1 MQRRS
6 TVTLNKRISLLILPV
21 LIVGYLVAVIG
32 VYNTQKQSIIDLE
45 ERTLDLQVTELTA
58 LFEKYT
64 SVAESFIDS
73 LLYNS
78 SLQNYFSS
86 QDKLFKALALE
97 KGLENS
103 IKELNT
109 LSSDYFSVAL
119 IRPQGKVE
127 YYYENSVDPFSDISN
142 YQVEIVK
149 EAFEA
154 KQAEWADMHGPLG
167 ESHMLFVRII
177 DQNTFKAPIN
187 FSTSSSIAIVVEVSP
202 TLFDKRIKDQISK
215 GLAYQWFGQEHTGD
229 HHAEESLVVHSP
241 VAFGSLSLGVSERLL
256 AQKFNKLKLSLL
268 ISFVLIAVLSYF
280 SLIYL
285 IQRYVTGPIHQLE
298 KELSSVNV
306 EDGNGFVA
314 SVSQDEIGGLSR
326 TFSHLYDSLDQSYRL
341 TKELAE
347 KDTLTKLYNRRM
359 FNNAVEKMIYRSEF
373 NGTKTA
379 LFYIDIDNFKFV
391 NDTYGHTM
399 GDLLLKVFAER
410 LSLVVRATDQIIP
423 RYDIN
428 DASSARLAG
437 DEFAVVICGLSDE
450 LHASGLADRILA
462 ICHNGLVCDEGTF
475 PVSLSIG
482 VAVFPDDALTK
493 EDLVNNADAAMY
505 EAKKA
510 GKNRISFYS
519 EELAA
524 KSRRKYAVELELKH
538 LDTAELEL
546 VYMPAFNV
554 DMFESVCSVEALIR
568 WQSPVLGTVL
578 PSEFLPI
585 AEGSSQ
591 YEEIDAW
598 VIERVFRDSK
608 TIIKHFEG
616 ALRISFKV
624 SAVQLVSK
632 SFIATISKLIVKY
645 QIDPKCFEIE
655 ITEIFDMDKMKD
667 DIGLLF
673 LLKDLGFNLALVD
686 FGAGYTSIMQ
696 LIEYPVD
703 VVKLDKTFV
712 ASLLIQA
719 RRDKAFSLIE
729 FCKAQG
735 FEVTAKGVESD
746 EQATVLKQAGCGRL
760 QGGYYAEPMSLDKI
774 LSQY

>member
-1 MQRRS
+1 M
-6 TVTLNKRISLLILPV
+6 TLNKRISLLILPV

-32 VYNTQKQSIIDLE
+32 VYSTQKQSIIDLE

-58 LFEKYT
+58 IFEKYT
-64 SVAESFIDS
+64 NVAASFIDS

-78 SLQNYFSS
+78 SLNNYFSS
-86 QDKLFKALALE
+86 QDKHFKALALG

-103 IKELNT
+103 IKDLNS

-127 YYYENSVDPFSDISN
+127 YYYENSTDPFSDISS
-142 YQVEIVK
+142 YQVKMVRD
-149 EAFEA
+149 AFEA
-154 KQAEWADMHGPLG
+154 KQAEWAEMHGALG
-167 ESHMLFVRII
+167 ESNMLFVRII

-187 FSTSSSIAIVVEVSP
+187 FSSESSIAIVVEVSP
-202 TLFDKRIKDQISK
+202 ALFNKRIKKQISK
-215 GLAYQWFGQEHTGD
+215 GLMYQWFDQEHSGS
-229 HHAEESLVVHSP
+229 HHVAESLVVHAQ
-241 VAFGSLSLGVSERLL
+241 VAFGSLSLGVPEKLL
-256 AQKFNKLKLSLL
+256 AQKFNKLKLSLF

-285 IQRYVTGPIHQLE
+285 IQRYVTGPIRRLE

-306 EDGNGFVA
+306 EDENGFVA

-326 TFSHLYDSLDQSYRL
+326 TFSRLYDSLDQSYRL

-359 FNNAVEKMIYRSEF
+359 FSNAVDKMIESSEF
-373 NGTKTA
+373 SGTKTA
-379 LFYIDIDNFKFV
+379 LYYIDIDNFKFV

-399 GDLLLKVFAER
+399 GDLLLKAFAER
-410 LSLVVRATDQIIP
+410 LSLAVRATDQVFP
-423 RYDIN
+423 SYDIN
-428 DASSARLAG
+428 DSSSARLAG

-462 ICHNGLVCDEGTF
+462 ICQNGFTCDEGTF

-482 VAVFPDDALTK
+482 VAIFPDDALTK

-519 EELAA
+519 RELAA
-524 KSRRKYAVELELKH
+524 KSRRKYAVELEFKNLN
-538 LDTAELEL
+538 TEELEL
-546 VYMPAFNV
+546 VYIPDFNV
-554 DMFESVCSVEALIR
+554 EEFESICSVEALIR
-568 WQSPVLGTVL
+568 WQSPLLGAVL

-585 AEGSSQ
+585 IEGSSQ
-591 YEEIDAW
+591 YEKIDAW

-608 TIIKHFEG
+608 KIIEHFKG

-645 QIDPKCFEIE
+645 QVDPQFFEIE
-655 ITEIFDMDKMKD
+655 ITETFDMDKMKD

-673 LLKDLGFNLALVD
+673 LLKDLGFKLALVD

-712 ASLLIQA
+712 ASLLIPA

-729 FCKAQG
+729 FCKVQG
-735 FEVTAKGVESD
+735 FEVTAKGIESA
-746 EQATVLKQAGCGRL
+746 EQVSVLKQAGCKRL
-760 QGGYYAEPMSLDKI
+760 QGLYYAEAMSLDKI